1 MATST
6 PSTSTT
12 AILVLGPAPA
22 SQVNHCLGQGSVEGP
37 AGQRLPWPGVSR
49 GAVGR
54 HPSRR
59 IYATVEPK
67 AAETYARARPH
78 ARAYTHT
85 RTHTHTHT
93 HTQRTTHAHTHK
105 PTQTNP
111 HQRSP
116 SSKITKHHR
125 TLPMSTSR
133 CLFPSVFSQVS
144 FPKCLFPSVFS
155 QADLGKDTWEKTL
168 GKRHLGKRHFSCWTL
183 ERFTRRLR
191 G

>member
-22 SQVNHCLGQGSVEGP
+22 SQVNHCLGQGSVEGS

-85 RTHTHTHT
+85 KTHTHTQEQHTHTHT
-93 HTQRTTHAHTHK
+93 NQPK
-105 PTQTNP
+105 PT

-133 CLFPSVFSQVS
+133 CLFPSVFFQVSFSKCRFSSVFSQVS
-144 FPKCLFPSVFS
+144 FFKR
-155 QADLGKDTWEKTL
+155 TWKKTL
-168 GKRHLGKRHFSCWTL
+168 GKRHLGKDTL
-183 ERFTRRLR
+183 MSTLGGF
-191 G
+191 GGW